1 MSSLTA
7 RDLTKMALLVALLFV
22 AAFIA
27 VPLPFTP
34 AMITMTTLVF
44 NLTAFLLPPKQTL
57 IVCVVYTLCGAAGLP
72 VFTGGVGGLGK
83 LFGPTGGFIF
93 AFIVAYP
100 LVSMFKGKVRSFW
113 HYVAAGVFI
122 GIPITYIGGVLGM
135 MIVLHMSLWPAI
147 VAGALPF
154 IPGDILK
161 TIVAAFIALK
171 IRV

>member
-1 MSSLTA
+1 
-7 RDLTKMALLVALLFV
+7 
-22 AAFIA
+22 
-27 VPLPFTP
+27 
-34 AMITMTTLVF
+34 
-44 NLTAFLLPPKQTL
+44 
-57 IVCVVYTLCGAAGLP
+57 
-72 VFTGGVGGLGK
+72 
-83 LFGPTGGFIF
+83 
-93 AFIVAYP
+93 
-100 LVSMFKGKVRSFW
+100 MFKGKVRSFW

>member
-44 NLTAFLLPPKQTL
+44 NLTAFLLPPKQAL

-72 VFTGGVGGLGK
+72 VHRSRCVTFHSGRYFKNHCRRFHCLEDSSIRCEK
-83 LFGPTGGFIF
+83 FILST
-93 AFIVAYP
+93 AA
-100 LVSMFKGKVRSFW
+100 VR
-113 HYVAAGVFI
+113 
-122 GIPITYIGGVLGM
+122 
-135 MIVLHMSLWPAI
+135 
-147 VAGALPF
+147 
-154 IPGDILK
+154 
-161 TIVAAFIALK
+161 
-171 IRV
+171 

>member
-1 MSSLTA
+1 M
-7 RDLTKMALLVALLFV
+7 
-22 AAFIA
+22 
-27 VPLPFTP
+27 
-34 AMITMTTLVF
+34 
-44 NLTAFLLPPKQTL
+44 
-57 IVCVVYTLCGAAGLP
+57 
-72 VFTGGVGGLGK
+72 
-83 LFGPTGGFIF
+83 
-93 AFIVAYP
+93 VAYP
-100 LVSMFKGKVRSFW
+100 LVSLFKGKARSFW
-113 HYVAAGVFI
+113 RYVAAGVFI